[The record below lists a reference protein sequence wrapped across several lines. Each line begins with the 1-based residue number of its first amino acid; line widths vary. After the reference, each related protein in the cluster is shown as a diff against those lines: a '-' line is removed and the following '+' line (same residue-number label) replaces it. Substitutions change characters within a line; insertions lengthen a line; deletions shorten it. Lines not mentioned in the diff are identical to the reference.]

1 MAAATAVVSG
11 RDNESFRGLFS
22 DTWTVTCTLNS
33 ASVADQA
40 AGTDTVTVPGVA
52 LGDMV
57 IGMSAGVSEAGLVR
71 RAYVSAA
78 DTVTIATTNTT
89 GGAVDIAST
98 TVKLVIARTVS
109 RLGGSSPLSCFGVN
123 QWQLFAVCNLVTQLV
138 LPCNMTLTQ

>member
-1 MAAATAVVSG
+1 MASATAVVSN

-40 AGTDTVTVPGVA
+40 AGTDAVTVAGVA

-57 IGMSAGVSEAGLVR
+57 IGMSAGVDEAGLVR

-78 DTVTIATTNTT
+78 NTVTIATTNTT
-89 GGAVDIAST
+89 GAAVDLAST
-98 TVKLVIARTVS
+98 TVKLVIVRTI
-109 RLGGSSPLSCFGVN
+109 
-123 QWQLFAVCNLVTQLV
+123 
-138 LPCNMTLTQ
+138 

>member
-1 MAAATAVVSG
+1 MAAATAVVSD
-11 RDNESFRGLFS
+11 RNNDSFRGLFS

-33 ASVADQA
+33 ASVSDQA
-40 AGTDTVTVPGVA
+40 AATDTVTVPGVI

-89 GGAVDIAST
+89 GGAVDLASS
-98 TVKLVIARTVS
+98 TVKLVIARMV
-109 RLGGSSPLSCFGVN
+109 
-123 QWQLFAVCNLVTQLV
+123 
-138 LPCNMTLTQ
+138 